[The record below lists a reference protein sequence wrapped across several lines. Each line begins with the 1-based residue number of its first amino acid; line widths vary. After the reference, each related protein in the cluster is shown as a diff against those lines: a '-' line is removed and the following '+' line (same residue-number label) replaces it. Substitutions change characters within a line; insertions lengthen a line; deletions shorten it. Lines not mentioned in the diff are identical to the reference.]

1 MRVLNFPGLACLA
14 LAMSICVAGSR
25 EAAAQA
31 WPVQPIRV
39 IVPFA
44 AGNVLD
50 VMLRAMGERSREL
63 SGQPFVVEARPGAGG
78 IVAAQALMASK
89 PDGYTVLLATQGMLA
104 INPHIYRKLPYDPL
118 RDFVLV
124 SEVATSPML
133 LATHPSVPAAT
144 MAEFV
149 AWANANKGRVS
160 YGSISPGTISHF
172 LAETINF
179 DHGTAMT
186 HVPYKGSP
194 ALLPD
199 LLAGRIQAAFVSVD
213 TVRQQVQSGKLNALL
228 LSGARRDASLA
239 NVPTAREAGYARLEA
254 NAWSGFVVPAG
265 TPEASVN
272 ALAELTRKIIAT
284 PQVAERVAQLGM
296 GLVGSTPG
304 EFAARTRSETDKWA
318 GIVKASGFAAD

>member
-1 MRVLNFPGLACLA
+1 MLAGIVL
-14 LAMSICVAGSR
+14 
-25 EAAAQA
+25 AAAVCAALPRDVASQS
-31 WPVQPIRV
+31 WPTQPIRV

-50 VMLRAMGERSREL
+50 VMLRAMGERAREL
-63 SGQPFVVEARPGAGG
+63 NGQAFVVEARPGAGG
-78 IVAAQALMASK
+78 IVAAQALLASK
-89 PDGYTVLLATQGMLA
+89 ADGYTVLLATQGMLA
-104 INPHIYRKLPYDPL
+104 INPHIYRKLSYDPA
-118 RDFVLV
+118 RDFALV

-133 LATHPSVPAAT
+133 LATLPSVPATT

-149 AWANANKGRVS
+149 GWANANKGSVS

-179 DHGTAMT
+179 DHGTGMT

-213 TVRQQVQSGKLNALL
+213 TVRQQVQSGKLNAVL
-228 LSGARRDASLA
+228 LSGARRDPSLA
-239 NVPTAREAGYARLEA
+239 GVPTAREAGYPRLEA
-254 NAWSGFVVPAG
+254 NAWSGFVVPAA
-265 TPEASVN
+265 TPQATVD
-272 ALAELTRKIIAT
+272 ALAELTRRIIAT

-296 GLVGSTPG
+296 GLVGPTPA
-304 EFAARTRSETDKWA
+304 EFTARTRAETDKWA